1 MEARFAVCELV
12 LRQGSFADDVAMT
25 KAAGAGALG
34 VLVDPVDAIGVDEA
48 RRILDGEGIQA
59 SSYNALTI
67 LQGDMATADLDR
79 TARQLEIAA
88 RLGAPAALAITG
100 PLGGRTDAD
109 AEARCR
115 DWLTRAAA

>member
-25 KAAGAGALG
+25 KAAGVGAIG
-34 VLVDPVDAIGVDEA
+34 VLADPVDAIGVDAA
-48 RRILDGEGIQA
+48 RRILDDEGIQA

-67 LQGDMATADLDR
+67 LQGEMASADFDR
-79 TARQLEIAA
+79 TERQLEIAA

-100 PLGGRTDAD
+100 ALGGRTAAD
-109 AEARCR
+109 AEALCR
-115 DWLTRAAA
+115 DWLARAA